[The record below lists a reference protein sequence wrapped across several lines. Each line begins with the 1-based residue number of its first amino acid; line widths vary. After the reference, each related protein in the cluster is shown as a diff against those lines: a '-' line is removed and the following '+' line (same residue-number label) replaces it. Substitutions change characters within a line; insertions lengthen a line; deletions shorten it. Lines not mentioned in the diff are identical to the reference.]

1 MATERFIAFAMSSVS
16 SVPDAPTS
24 IPATISTVES
34 RTKPVADAARPVNAF
49 SSEITTGMSAPPMGS
64 TNITPKTSASPIS
77 AMSTHWSSTP
87 VTSATPRAAAPM
99 RMAALTMFWPTNTI
113 GRPEISSCNLANATS
128 EPENEIE
135 PIRAERTVE
144 TIDSEARSPSET
156 WNSASATS
164 AAAPPP
170 TPLNRATICGIAVI
184 FTVRAPTTPT
194 TAPIAPPAAI
204 SPQFEIPSIASVVAI
219 ATIIPTPPTQFPF
232 RACFGDERKRSA
244 TMKQMIAT
252 R

>member
-1 MATERFIAFAMSSVS
+1 MPE
-16 SVPDAPTS
+16 APTS

-34 RTKPVADAARPVNAF
+34 STNPVAEAARPVNAF
-49 SSEITTGMSAPPMGS
+49 RSEITTGMSAPPIGS
-64 TNITPKTSASPIS
+64 TKRIPKRSASPIS
-77 AMSTHWSSTP
+77 ASSAHSASTP
-87 VTSATPRAAAPM
+87 AITAMPSPTAPRKT
-99 RMAALTMFWPTNTI
+99 AALATFCAGNTI
-113 GRPEISSCNLANATS
+113 GRPERSSWSLANATS

-135 PIRAERTVE
+135 PISAERTIE
-144 TIDSEARSPSET
+144 TISSLATSPLPT

-194 TAPIAPPAAI
+194 TVPIAAATT
-204 SPQFEIPSIASVVAI
+204 SRAQLPIPSSRSVVTIAI
-219 ATIIPTPPTQFPF
+219 AMPSPPTQLPC
-232 RACFGDERKRSA
+232 RACFGDESCRSA
-244 TMKQMIAT
+244 TMKQMIAA